1 MFKQISNSQLMF
13 HVALVVGS
21 IGACGQAYLLY
32 HELVDC
38 LPYKEIGSGLY
49 QNVANVG
56 VWLAPL
62 IAIFTGW
69 VFGAKRFWLASIVP
83 VILCPLL
90 FAGVYKIISV
100 MRGSSGVTDLDGNF
114 GRTPAMIAQQ
124 FFSYSV
130 SLAITGLV
138 IGAICSFLLL
148 LVLKPRKLA

>member
-1 MFKQISNSQLMF
+1 MFEQISNSRLIF
-13 HVALVVGS
+13 LVALVVGS

-32 HELVDC
+32 HELIDC

-49 QNVANVG
+49 QNIANVG

-69 VFGAKRFWLASIVP
+69 LFGVKRLWLAPIVP
-83 VILCPLL
+83 VLLCPLL

-100 MRGSSGVTDLDGNF
+100 MRGSSGVADLNGNF
-114 GRTPAMIAQQ
+114 GGTPAMVAQQ

-138 IGAICSFLLL
+138 IGSICSFLLL